1 MDNRLT
7 QAPIFRDI
15 SDTFTKNGMRIR
27 NNCVG
32 YHNEQGYGK
41 FLFVSEIEPLF
52 RQYNNG
58 MKNMEIF
65 LKGEFNYC
73 RPNADIRTFL
83 YDPFTGDKIN
93 WDDIRK
99 AILGH

>member
-7 QAPIFRDI
+7 HAPIFTGI
-15 SDTFTKNGMRIR
+15 SDKYENNGITIP

-32 YHNEQGYGK
+32 IHDGN

-58 MKNMEIF
+58 MANMEIF
-65 LKGEFNYC
+65 LKGEFNYV
-73 RPNADIRTFL
+73 RPNSRITTFL
-83 YDPFTGDKIN
+83 YDPFTGRKID
-93 WDDIRK
+93 WDNIRK
-99 AILGH
+99 AVLGH